1 MKRKV
6 ELSTYCRIISLLSTA
21 VICGVFMYALK
32 QPDHEWPVMILSIV
46 VAGLVLSTLLY
57 MPLSISVDDKKLN
70 IHRPLLTKSIPI
82 VDIADIK
89 LCPPTMAAVRIC
101 GSGGWFGWYGWF
113 RERDLGKYFAYYG
126 KASDC
131 FLVTLKN
138 SRKYMLGCTDAPAMV
153 NEIRSRLN

>member
-82 VDIADIK
+82 VD
-89 LCPPTMAAVRIC
+89 
-101 GSGGWFGWYGWF
+101 
-113 RERDLGKYFAYYG
+113 
-126 KASDC
+126 
-131 FLVTLKN
+131 
-138 SRKYMLGCTDAPAMV
+138 RKSV
-153 NEIRSRLN
+153 V